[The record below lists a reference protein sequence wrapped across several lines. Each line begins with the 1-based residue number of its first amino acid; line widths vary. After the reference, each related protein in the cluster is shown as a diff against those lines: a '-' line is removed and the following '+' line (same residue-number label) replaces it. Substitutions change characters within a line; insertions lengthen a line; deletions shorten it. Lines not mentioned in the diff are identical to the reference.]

1 MDEKDLEQTPEQTG
15 EEAPAEEEKKV
26 YVPRPAWQVWG
37 ARVALVLFI
46 LMLILYYV
54 NLLRGGF

>member
-1 MDEKDLEQTPEQTG
+1 MDEKDLDQTPEQ
-15 EEAPAEEEKKV
+15 PAEEAQAAEEKEV

-37 ARVALVLFI
+37 ARVALVAFI

-54 NLLRGGF
+54 NLLKG